1 MQISSSTAQGCMP
14 IIWNSPISCLH
25 LQQSS
30 GLKHLSMSPLRDGTF
45 IITLT
50 YGGQMTR
57 GIRNMMMQQCWGAS
71 LGHATYVVEPFL
83 SQSNLYHSPSFWT
96 SLDKGELHEAAK
108 FSDYYDLQ
116 YYNEKSL
123 EDESLS
129 LVTWENFLQKAPR
142 NSVALVIPEQS
153 CSLDSSKHVSGVKLS
168 SNCSLSKPFHD
179 FIVGLEKYNFH
190 RVKTVCV
197 HCSRL
202 NGPLTIKEL
211 HNEIGQAG
219 KGFSLLINT
228 GRNFGATSS
237 WLRVPNSCRSSES
250 PSKST
255 RLRPSLSVINHTNYY
270 KRTIIGTKRVVALM
284 LRIERFLMQQRSER
298 TVQNNLTSCVNTALE
313 IHDKIREEKGAG
325 TFLTLDVGSFGSHVM
340 QRSRTVSRLA
350 SSGEDTIESI
360 TSLAKDT
367 INHIYNGRF
376 TLKTWE
382 ETFVEAAGGMTEM
395 GYIAMLQRNIATEAD
410 CLILMGGGSFQQVAA
425 FQYIKNHPEPSSRC
439 LHTVCVTPSF
449 DKSITD
455 LGSTE

>member
-1 MQISSSTAQGCMP
+1 VQ
-14 IIWNSPISCLH
+14 
-25 LQQSS
+25 
-30 GLKHLSMSPLRDGTF
+30 DGTY

-57 GIRNMMMQQCWGAS
+57 GIRNMMMQQCWAAS
-71 LGHATYVVEPFL
+71 LGRATYIVEPFL
-83 SQSNLYHSPSFWT
+83 SHSNLHHSPSFWT
-96 SLDKGELHEAAK
+96 SLDMGELREAAK

-123 EDESLS
+123 EDKSLS
-129 LVTWENFLQKAPR
+129 LVTWESFLQKAPR
-142 NSVALVIPEQS
+142 NSVVLVIPEQS
-153 CSLDSSKHVSGVKLS
+153 CSLDSSKYVPGVKLS

-190 RVKTVCV
+190 IVKTVCI

-202 NGPLTIKEL
+202 DGPLGIKEL

-219 KGFSLLINT
+219 QGFSLLINT

-237 WLRVPNSCRSSES
+237 WLHVPDMCRLSES
-250 PSKST
+250 PSRST
-255 RLRPSLSVINHTNYY
+255 RLRPSLSVTNHTHYY
-270 KRTIIGTKRVVALM
+270 KKIIIGNKHIVALM
-284 LRIERFLMQQRSER
+284 LRIERFLMQQRSQR
-298 TVQNNLTSCVNTALE
+298 SVQNNLTSCVNTALE
-313 IHDKIREEKGAG
+313 IHDKIRKEKDVG

-340 QRSRTVSRLA
+340 QRSRAVSRLA
-350 SSGEDTIESI
+350 SSGEDSIESI

-382 ETFVEAAGGMTEM
+382 ETFVEASGGMTEM

-425 FQYIKNHPEPSSRC
+425 FQYIKKHPEPSSRC

-455 LGSTE
+455 LESIE